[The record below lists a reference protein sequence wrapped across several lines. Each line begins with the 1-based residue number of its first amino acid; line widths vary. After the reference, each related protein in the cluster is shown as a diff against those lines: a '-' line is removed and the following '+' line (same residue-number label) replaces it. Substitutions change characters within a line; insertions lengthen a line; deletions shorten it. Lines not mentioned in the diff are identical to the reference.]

1 MFLMIMKVL
10 CPPHPIL
17 RTDLSHKGRG
27 ELSSLPHLLFICTIF
42 LIPLLLTE
50 SAFAVQQ
57 LKDTAPVPAF
67 VFISHFI
74 KYPHLVGLI
83 LLAEWPF
90 FKWITGFSWI
100 RTLFPLL
107 VTTFITSVICAVLI
121 PFVAETFYLIQ
132 SSMYHRVSWTVN
144 TFNPLGW
151 FLSFLF
157 FTTFVSFIELT
168 VLYLCFRSRVR
179 WSIRNFW
186 LMYAAIS
193 TAVGLVLVHM
203 VFV

>member
-1 MFLMIMKVL
+1 L
-10 CPPHPIL
+10 
-17 RTDLSHKGRG
+17 
-27 ELSSLPHLLFICTIF
+27 F
-42 LIPLLLTE
+42 LISLLLTE
-50 SAFAVQQ
+50 SAFAVQH

-67 VFISHFI
+67 VFILHCI
-74 KYPHLVGLI
+74 KYPYLVGLA
-83 LLAEWPF
+83 LLVQWPF
-90 FKWITGFSWI
+90 FKGITKYSWG

-186 LMYAAIS
+186 FMYGAIVA
-193 TAVGLVLVHM
+193 AVGLVLAHM
-203 VFV
+203 NFA